1 MTLFSRGGFELDD
14 MTSTA
19 EGSAQI
25 HPMGL
30 GFENTLNDM
39 RFMGWVSMIY
49 GIITCLSIVGAIM
62 GIPLIIAS
70 HRFIEGV
77 NRFQLFREKGT
88 EDELAAGFYELGRSF
103 RILKILTIIY
113 LVLTLGYLV
122 FLFLLGGL
130 GILAGLME
138 S

>member
-1 MTLFSRGGFELDD
+1 VDQYDLRDLDLPVHHWSRIGCAFDNCFAPFHRRREPL
-14 MTSTA
+14 
-19 EGSAQI
+19 
-25 HPMGL
+25 P
-30 GFENTLNDM
+30 
-39 RFMGWVSMIY
+39 
-49 GIITCLSIVGAIM
+49 AIP
-62 GIPLIIAS
+62 G
-70 HRFIEGV
+70 
-77 NRFQLFREKGT
+77 KGT

>member
-1 MTLFSRGGFELDD
+1 VPEMENPG
-14 MTSTA
+14 A
-19 EGSAQI
+19 AASAI
-25 HPMGL
+25 HPLGL
-30 GFENTLNDM
+30 GFERTLGDM
-39 RFMGWVSMIY
+39 RFMGWISMIY
-49 GIITCLSIVGAIM
+49 GILTCLSIIGAVL
-62 GIPLIIAS
+62 GVPLIIAS

-88 EDELAAGFYELGRSF
+88 QDELAAGFYELGRSF

-113 LVLTLGYLV
+113 LVLTVGYLV

-130 GILAGLME
+130 GILAGLMD

>member
-1 MTLFSRGGFELDD
+1 

-30 GFENTLNDM
+30 GFEKTLNDM

-49 GIITCLSIVGAIM
+49 GILTCLSIVGAIV

-77 NRFQLFREKGT
+77 NRFEMFRRSNTQE
-88 EDELAAGFYELGRSF
+88 ELVAGFYELGRSF
-103 RILKILTIIY
+103 RVLKIVTIIFI
-113 LVLTLGYLV
+113 VLMIAQ
-122 FLFLLGGL
+122 FALFFIMGGI
-130 GILAGLME
+130 GILAGLSE
-138 S
+138 A

>member
-1 MTLFSRGGFELDD
+1 MQD
-14 MTSTA
+14 MPNTEVGATA
-19 EGSAQI
+19 I

-30 GFENTLNDM
+30 GFERTLGDM
-39 RFMGWVSMIY
+39 RFIGWISLIY
-49 GIITCLSIVGAIM
+49 GILTCLSIVGVVL
-62 GIPLIIAS
+62 GVPLIIAS

-77 NRFQLFREKGT
+77 NRFDLFRQTGT
-88 EDELAAGFYELGRSF
+88 QDELQAGFYELGRSF

-113 LVLTLGYLV
+113 LGLIILYLA
-122 FLFLLGGL
+122 FLFLMGGL

>member
-1 MTLFSRGGFELDD
+1 MQEMENQAAGVG
-14 MTSTA
+14 A
-19 EGSAQI
+19 I
-25 HPMGL
+25 HPLGL
-30 GFENTLNDM
+30 GFERTLSDM
-39 RFMGWVSMIY
+39 RFMGWISMIY
-49 GIITCLSIVGAIM
+49 GILTCLSIIGAVL
-62 GIPLIIAS
+62 GVPLIIAS

-77 NRFQLFREKGT
+77 NRFELFRNKGT

-103 RILKILTIIY
+103 RILKILTIIF
-113 LVLTLGYLV
+113 LVLTVGYLV